1 MKTINLEERRKA
13 NRVPVDMLLNKYLK
27 GRPYLCRATDLSTDG
42 LLIKGI
48 LEPQS
53 SDVHVG
59 LQFQLPGSDMVITCA
74 GQVVREQGWQTTYGI
89 HFRSLTPENRAL
101 IQRYVGDKL

>member
-1 MKTINLEERRKA
+1 MNTIDLEERRKS

-27 GRPYLCRATDLSTDG
+27 GRPYLCRATDLSADG
-42 LLIKGI
+42 VLVKGI

-59 LQFQLPGSDMVITCA
+59 LQFQLPGTDRVITCA

-101 IQRYVGDKL
+101 IQRYIGDRL